1 MGDLIYRDDA
11 LEALEKTHNN
21 AKVWEVKCGVSEAIY
36 TITALPAAEAV
47 HGETAQVKQT
57 RKKIYIAGPVTG
69 VPGYLDNF
77 QRAERALRAKGYEP
91 VSPVADGLVDGW
103 TYRDY
108 INRGFRLLMDCDGIL
123 LLPGFMESKGAALEL
138 HYALAVGMEV
148 LKCKG

>member
-1 MGDLIYRDDA
+1 MRQDNDA
-11 LEALEKTHNN
+11 RMRQIRATWDEMNEA
-21 AKVWEVKCGVSEAIY
+21 ARVR
-36 TITALPAAEAV
+36 
-47 HGETAQVKQT
+47 QVTGKLK
-57 RKKIYIAGPVTG
+57 RIYIAGPVTG
-69 VPGYLDNF
+69 VPDYLDNF

-123 LLPGFMESKGAALEL
+123 LLPGYMDSKGAALEL

-148 LKCKG
+148 VKCKG